1 MKNNTSQ
8 TPHNVIQSGSGD
20 HPSLALRFFEEIDK
34 MGYFGQKYAQM
45 LAEEATTTGVS
56 K

>member
-20 HPSLALRFFEEIDK
+20 HPYPALLIRARITYHYGTLILVPK
-34 MGYFGQKYAQM
+34 MNIF
-45 LAEEATTTGVS
+45 S
-56 K
+56 